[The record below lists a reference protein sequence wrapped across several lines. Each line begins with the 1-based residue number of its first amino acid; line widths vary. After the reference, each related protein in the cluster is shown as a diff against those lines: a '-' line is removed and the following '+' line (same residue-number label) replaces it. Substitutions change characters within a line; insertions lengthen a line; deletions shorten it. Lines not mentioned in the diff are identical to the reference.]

1 MPFVLRKLGCCVP
14 SRLDKAPRL
23 VFILI
28 QYLSNST
35 KQQIHWDGDAIYS
48 RLKIKNADVF
58 KMFRHPKNNAISC
71 APAASRVLS
80 VCAHFSN
87 CG

>member
-35 KQQIHWDGDAIYS
+35 KRQILGRQCYLGIMAQFSFWSSKHNIPN
-48 RLKIKNADVF
+48 IKMVVVGN
-58 KMFRHPKNNAISC
+58 
-71 APAASRVLS
+71 
-80 VCAHFSN
+80 
-87 CG
+87 

>member
-35 KQQIHWDGDAIYS
+35 KQQILGRQCYL
-48 RLKIKNADVF
+48 LKINSHREESTLRGQTKNDAFVF
-58 KMFRHPKNNAISC
+58 KMCF
-71 APAASRVLS
+71 
-80 VCAHFSN
+80 
-87 CG
+87 